1 MYLLKYF
8 RKLYSVFLYIKI
20 TLYCC
25 QKLKEKTKTKFLK
38 KIKQLECFP
47 LTPL

>member
-20 TLYCC
+20 TLYYIEEK
-25 QKLKEKTKTKFLK
+25 KLRRKQQNLLKNKTT
-38 KIKQLECFP
+38 CFP

>member
-20 TLYCC
+20 TLYYIEEK
-25 QKLKEKTKTKFLK
+25 KLRRKQQNLFK
-38 KIKQLECFP
+38 KKKQLVF
-47 LTPL
+47 L

>member
-20 TLYCC
+20 TLYYIEEK
-25 QKLKEKTKTKFLK
+25 KLSRKQQNLLK
-38 KIKQLECFP
+38 K
-47 LTPL
+47 